1 MTISSSLSTKIILLV
16 ICISVIS
23 IIALAS
29 ISIIISHQ
37 ALKKDAAQRLNVIA
51 SDRMQTLKSI
61 WDLQMDQVEGLAAD
75 PDVRLLLM
83 LRHANDDDNSNS
95 DLAREETDLSRKIQD
110 STFQRFLS
118 FTSEKDA
125 SIATVELIDSKEV
138 FVMSSKQTSVTNY
151 DNTQFALEVIENY
164 QRDRMNVGQL
174 SNSFYNIVHNTNEAA
189 ANLVIVTPVFYSES
203 IAEGSPVRALIGYV
217 VVFKDIES
225 ANGILGDKRFMGE
238 TGEAYL
244 VDKNG
249 LMLTTSR
256 FDDVA
261 RYHQV
266 VTSVPVEACFKNGA
280 DINAAQYIN
289 YKGTLVFGTSQCER
303 NIGIVLISEQD
314 NAELFAPIVSLQER
328 YVLIILGIIAAASL
342 VSFHLSNSIL
352 RPLQKLR
359 DIMKNVQ
366 GGTFQK
372 ADIKR
377 GDEIGDL
384 SNSFNSMVDEL
395 EIRAK
400 KLKERNDMLEVMTA
414 KLDAYAQALFKA
426 DKEKEEFSAMIS
438 DELKRFVI
446 PIIGYCEL
454 ILDGSLGEIGK
465 RPEEKVEI
473 MLERAWS
480 LQNLVQNIIDVRR
493 LESGML
499 KMNLRPD
506 VPVNWVVQQCI
517 GKVHPIAR
525 SKGIT
530 IDVAVDDRI
539 KFECDPERTVQML
552 ENLVEY
558 SIRRTL
564 EAEGH
569 SIRIK
574 VGLSSDVMEREVSVV
589 FAIEDKGTRISEQQK
604 KDILENKFYNLDTSF
619 TRRAGGMDVG
629 IIIARSI
636 IEAHKGRIVIQSEEE
651 KYTTL
656 IISIPLN
663 QNLSVS
669 AATG

>member
-1 MTISSSLSTKIILLV
+1 MTSLSTRIILLV

-29 ISIIISHQ
+29 ISISISHQ

-61 WDLQMDQVEGLAAD
+61 WDLQMEQVKGLAAD
-75 PDVRLLLM
+75 PDVRLLLT
-83 LRHANDDDNSNS
+83 LRHPNDDNPYGSL
-95 DLAREETDLSRKIQD
+95 DLEEIDLSRKIQD
-110 STFQRFLS
+110 NTFQRFLS
-118 FTSEKDA
+118 FTNEKDA
-125 SIATVELIDSKEV
+125 SIATVEIIDTEGV
-138 FVMSSKQTSVTNY
+138 FVMSSNENSQINY
-151 DNTQFALEVIENY
+151 DNTQFALEIMKNY
-164 QRDRMNVGQL
+164 QHDRMDVRQL
-174 SNSFYNIVHNTNEAA
+174 SSPFYHIAYNANQAA
-189 ANLVIVTPVFYSES
+189 AVLVMVAPVFDSEQ
-203 IAEGSPVRALIGYV
+203 IAEESPDRAPTGYV
-217 VVFKDIES
+217 IVFKDIES
-225 ANGILGDKRFMGE
+225 ANGILRDKRFMGE
-238 TGEAYL
+238 TGESYL
-244 VDKNG
+244 ADKNG
-249 LMLTTSR
+249 LMLTSSR
-256 FDDVA
+256 FNEGA

-280 DINAAQYIN
+280 DINAAQYIS
-289 YKGTLVFGTSQCER
+289 YTGKLVFGTSQCER
-303 NIGIVLISEQD
+303 NIGMILISEQD
-314 NAELFAPIVSLQER
+314 NSELFAPIVSLQER
-328 YVLIILGIIAAASL
+328 YLLIILGIIAAASL
-342 VSFHLSNSIL
+342 VSFHLSISIL

-359 DIMKNVQ
+359 NIMKNVQ
-366 GGTFQK
+366 SGTFQK

-384 SNSFNSMVDEL
+384 SNGFNSMVDEL

-400 KLKERNDMLEVMTA
+400 KLKERNGMLEVMTVR
-414 KLDAYAQALFKA
+414 LDAYAQALFKA

-454 ILDGSLGEIGK
+454 ILDGSLGEISK
-465 RPEEKVEI
+465 KPKEKVEI

-499 KMNLRPD
+499 KMNMRPS
-506 VPVNWVVQQCI
+506 VAVSWIVQQCI
-517 GKVHPIAR
+517 GKVHPIAH
-525 SKGIT
+525 SKDFT

-539 KFECDPERTVQML
+539 KIECDPDRTVQML
-552 ENLVEY
+552 ENLVEF

-564 EAEGH
+564 EAKGH

-574 VGLSSDVMEREVSVV
+574 VVLSSDVMEREVSVV
-589 FAIEDKGTRISEQQK
+589 FTIEDEGTRISEQQK
-604 KDILENKFYNLDTSF
+604 KDILGNKFYNLDTSF
-619 TRRAGGMDVG
+619 TRTAGGTDVG

-636 IEAHKGRIVIQSEEE
+636 VEAHKGRIAIQSEQG
-651 KYTTL
+651 KHTVF

-669 AATG
+669 AAAG

>member
-1 MTISSSLSTKIILLV
+1 MTSLSTRIILLV

-29 ISIIISHQ
+29 ISISISHQ

-61 WDLQMDQVEGLAAD
+61 WDLQMEQVKGLAAD
-75 PDVRLLLM
+75 PDVRLLLT
-83 LRHANDDDNSNS
+83 LRHPNDDNPYGSL
-95 DLAREETDLSRKIQD
+95 DLEEIDLSRKIQD
-110 STFQRFLS
+110 NTFQRFLS
-118 FTSEKDA
+118 FTNEKDA
-125 SIATVELIDSKEV
+125 SIATVEIIDTEGV
-138 FVMSSKQTSVTNY
+138 FVMSSNENSQINY
-151 DNTQFALEVIENY
+151 DNTQFALEIMKNY
-164 QRDRMNVGQL
+164 QHDRMDVRQL
-174 SNSFYNIVHNTNEAA
+174 SSPFYHIAYNANQAA
-189 ANLVIVTPVFYSES
+189 AVLVMVAPVFDSEQ
-203 IAEGSPVRALIGYV
+203 IAEESPDRAPTGYV
-217 VVFKDIES
+217 IVFKDIES
-225 ANGILGDKRFMGE
+225 ANGILRDKRFMGE
-238 TGEAYL
+238 TGESYL
-244 VDKNG
+244 ADKNG
-249 LMLTTSR
+249 LMLTSSR
-256 FDDVA
+256 FNEGV

-280 DINAAQYIN
+280 DINAAQYIS
-289 YKGTLVFGTSQCER
+289 YTGKLVFGTSQCER
-303 NIGIVLISEQD
+303 NIGMILISEQD
-314 NAELFAPIVSLQER
+314 NSELFAPIVSLQER
-328 YVLIILGIIAAASL
+328 YLLIILGIIAAASL
-342 VSFHLSNSIL
+342 VSFHLSISIL

-359 DIMKNVQ
+359 NIMKNVQ
-366 GGTFQK
+366 SGTFQK

-384 SNSFNSMVDEL
+384 SNGFNSMVDEL

-400 KLKERNDMLEVMTA
+400 KLKERNGMLEVMTVR
-414 KLDAYAQALFKA
+414 LDAYAQALFKA

-454 ILDGSLGEIGK
+454 ILDGSLGEISK
-465 RPEEKVEI
+465 KPKEKVEI

-499 KMNLRPD
+499 KMNMRPS
-506 VPVNWVVQQCI
+506 VAVSWIVQQCI
-517 GKVHPIAR
+517 GKVHPIAH
-525 SKGIT
+525 SKDFT

-539 KFECDPERTVQML
+539 KIECDPDRTVQML
-552 ENLVEY
+552 ENLVEF

-564 EAEGH
+564 EAKGH

-574 VGLSSDVMEREVSVV
+574 VVLSSDVMEREVSVV
-589 FAIEDKGTRISEQQK
+589 FTVEDEGTRISEQQK
-604 KDILENKFYNLDTSF
+604 KDILGNKFYNLDTSF
-619 TRRAGGMDVG
+619 TRTAGGTDVG

-636 IEAHKGRIVIQSEEE
+636 VEAHKGRIAIQSEQG
-651 KYTTL
+651 KHTVF

-669 AATG
+669 AAAG